1 MKNIL
6 AEIITIGDEILYG
19 QIVDTNSQWMST
31 ELDKVGIKIIR
42 KTAIGDTEDEILN
55 MLKEAESRADI
66 ILITGGLGPTNDD
79 LTKPCL
85 VKYFDTK
92 LVMNNDALKNL
103 TSIFNKLGRPV
114 SEVNRQQA
122 ELPEICEMVPN
133 NMGTAAGMWFNKNNK
148 TFVSMP
154 GVPHEMKIMMTD
166 FIIPKLQKKYQT
178 PSIYHKI
185 VKTVGIGESD
195 LAEIIVDW
203 ENNLP
208 ENIKLAYLPSL
219 AQVKLRLTTFGS
231 TSKQVE
237 SEVDRQIV
245 KLKKLIDNYIFGYNQ
260 DSLEK
265 VVGQMLLKSNQ
276 NIAVAES
283 CTGGYISHLITSIS
297 GSSGYF
303 RGGVTPYQNDIKINV
318 LSVNSETIFQHG
330 AVSEQTVIEMAE
342 NVRKLY
348 HTDYGLA
355 TSGIAGPSG
364 ATPEKPVGTIWIAVS
379 NDKKTTTRKLQLWKD
394 RELNIKTTAIA
405 VLNMTRL
412 RLLEK

>member
-6 AEIITIGDEILYG
+6 AELVTIGDEILYG

-31 ELDKVGIKIIR
+31 ELDKVGIKVIR
-42 KTAIGDTEDEILN
+42 KTTIGDTEKEILN
-55 MLKEAESRADI
+55 ILQEAESRADI

-85 VKYFDTK
+85 VKYFNTK
-92 LVMNNDALKNL
+92 LKLNKAALKNL
-103 TSIFNKLGRPV
+103 TAIFNKLGKPV
-114 SEVNRQQA
+114 SEVNRLQA
-122 ELPEICEMVPN
+122 ELPEACEMIPN
-133 NMGTAAGMWFNKNNK
+133 NMGTAAGMWFNKNDK
-148 TFVSMP
+148 VFMSMP
-154 GVPHEMKIMMTD
+154 GVPHEMKLMMTE
-166 FIIPKLQKKYQT
+166 FVIPKLQEKYHT
-178 PSIYHKI
+178 PVIYHKI

-203 ENNLP
+203 ENSLP

-219 AQVKLRLTTFGS
+219 AQVKLRLTAFGS
-231 TSKQVE
+231 DRKQVE
-237 SEVDRQIV
+237 NEVERQIDN
-245 KLKKLIDNYIFGYNQ
+245 LKKLAGKFIYGYNKDQ
-260 DSLEK
+260 LEAVIGK
-265 VVGQMLLKSNQ
+265 MLKKNNL

-283 CTGGYISHLITSIS
+283 CTGGYISHLITSIA
-297 GSSGYF
+297 GSSAYF
-303 RGGVTPYQNDIKINV
+303 RGGVTPYQNDIKVNV
-318 LSVNSETIFQHG
+318 LDVNSETIFEHG
-330 AVSEQTVIEMAE
+330 AVSEETVTEMAQ

-364 ATPEKPVGTIWIAVS
+364 ATAEKPVGTIWIAVAS
-379 NDKKTTTRKLQLWKD
+379 GEKTTTRKLQLWKD

-405 VLNMTRL
+405 ILNMMRL

>member
-19 QIVDTNSQWMST
+19 QIVDTNSQWMSA
-31 ELDKVGIKIIR
+31 ELDKACIKIVR
-42 KTAIGDTEDEILN
+42 KTTIGDTEEEILQT
-55 MLKEAESRADI
+55 LKEAELRADI

-92 LVMNNDALKNL
+92 LVMNDEALTNL
-103 TSIFNKLGRPV
+103 TSIFNKLGKPV

-122 ELPEICEMVPN
+122 ALPEACEMIPN
-133 NMGTAAGMWFNKNNK
+133 NMGTAAGMWFNKDNK

-154 GVPHEMKIMMTD
+154 GVPHEMKRMMTD
-166 FIIPKLQKKYQT
+166 YIIPKLQVKYET
-178 PSIYHKI
+178 PVIYHKV

-195 LAEIIVDW
+195 LAELIVDW
-203 ENNLP
+203 EENLP

-219 AQVKLRLTTFGS
+219 AQAKLRLTAFGS
-231 TSKQVE
+231 EYKQVVR
-237 SEVDRQIV
+237 EVDKQIV
-245 KLKKLIDNYIFGYNQ
+245 GLKKIINKYIFGF
-260 DSLEK
+260 DKDKLEEVIGK
-265 VVGQMLLKSNQ
+265 MLLDSNQ

-283 CTGGYISHLITSIS
+283 CTGGYISHLITSVP

-303 RGGVTPYQNDIKINV
+303 RGGITPYQNDVKINLLEV
-318 LSVNSETIFQHG
+318 HSETIFEHG
-330 AVSEQTVIEMAE
+330 AVSEETVKEMAE

-355 TSGIAGPSG
+355 TSGIAGPGG
-364 ATPEKPVGTIWIAVS
+364 ATPEKPVGTIWIAVA
-379 NDKKTTTRKLQLWKD
+379 NGEKTTTRKLQLWKD
-394 RELNIKTTAIA
+394 RELNIKTTAISL
-405 VLNMTRL
+405 LNMTRL